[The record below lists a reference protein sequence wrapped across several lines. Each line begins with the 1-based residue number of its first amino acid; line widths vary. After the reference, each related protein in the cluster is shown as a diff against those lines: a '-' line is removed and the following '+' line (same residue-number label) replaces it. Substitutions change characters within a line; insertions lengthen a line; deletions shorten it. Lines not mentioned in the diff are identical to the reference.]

1 MTASDVDDT
10 ANDEKDAMTETT
22 LTAARPNALHSIDLP
37 LPLLRIGKVR
47 SMFDLGDRILMVA
60 SDRISAFDCVIPN
73 PIPHKGAVLTQLS
86 AFWFD
91 RTVDIVDNHRVA
103 SDPAAIAEAAPE
115 LADTINTWGHR
126 GMLVEKA
133 QPLPVECVVRGFISG
148 SAWKEYRTQGTLAGE
163 PLPKGLQDSEEY
175 PTPIFSPSTKAE
187 QGLHDENITFT
198 EMCDIIGV
206 ELAAELRE
214 ISLAL
219 YAAGRDILR
228 ERGIIL
234 ADTKYEFGRTD
245 DGRLILIDEVMTPD
259 SSRFWPA
266 DQYKIGGGQPSLDKQ
281 PVRDH
286 LEGMVQNGEWNRTP
300 PTPELPDHVVQ
311 TTSDR
316 YLEAYR
322 RIVGRDLYEAAS

>member
-1 MTASDVDDT
+1 
-10 ANDEKDAMTETT
+10 MTENT
-22 LTAARPNALHSIDLP
+22 LAAAAAPARHQIDLP
-37 LPLLRIGKVR
+37 LPLLRKGKVR

-91 RTVDIVDNHRVA
+91 RTAHIVDNHRIA
-103 SDPAAIAEAAPE
+103 SDPGTIVEAAPE
-115 LADTINTWGHR
+115 LADTIDIWGHR

-133 QPLPVECVVRGFISG
+133 EPFPIECVVRGFISG
-148 SAWKEYRTQGTLAGE
+148 SAWNEYRREGTLAGE
-163 PLPKGLQDSEEY
+163 PLPEGLQESEEY
-175 PTPIFSPSTKAE
+175 SAPIFSPATKAE
-187 QGLHDENITFT
+187 EGLHDENITFA
-198 EMCDIIGV
+198 EMCDVVGAD
-206 ELAAELRE
+206 LATRLRD

-219 YAAGRDILR
+219 YAAGRDVLR

-234 ADTKYEFGRTD
+234 ADTKYEFGRAR
-245 DGRLILIDEVMTPD
+245 DGRIILIDEAMTPD

-266 DQYKIGGGQPSLDKQ
+266 DEYRVGGSQPSLDKQ

-286 LEGMVQNGEWNRTP
+286 LEAMVQSGDWDRRP
-300 PTPELPDHVVQ
+300 PAPELPDHVVE
-311 TTSDR
+311 TTSER

-322 RIVGRDLYEAAS
+322 RVAGRELYEAAP